1 MGASN
6 VDKLKVR
13 VDELYFYKKEISD
26 EQLSEVLKILG
37 GNFSSKSNEE
47 RSIKDTINDKLEK
60 VKRNKKMYGGKKI
73 TPVTNFKE
81 FIKEIH
87 NIDHLT
93 NEEFVR
99 YKATYN
105 FNEKKENTDVP
116 WFNYINNN
124 MILQ

>member
-1 MGASN
+1 MENSLL
-6 VDKLKVR
+6 KLKIT
-13 VDELYFYKKEISD
+13 VDNMYFNKKEISN

-47 RSIKDTINDKLEK
+47 RSIKDTINDKLER

-81 FIKEIH
+81 FVKEIH

-93 NEEFVR
+93 NQEFVK
-99 YKATYN
+99 YKETYK
-105 FNEKKENTDVP
+105 FNEKKDNTDIP
-116 WFNYINNN
+116 WFNYINQY
-124 MILQ
+124 MITPQ